1 MIKGN
6 APSLTS
12 TSAGLTSNI
21 TTKLAANLHID
32 ETNASGGDWADDE
45 VQVELDQDDMNAD
58 QLRGNADEQGEGWGD
73 TDLELPADLVR
84 ASLERQRTKRDSLLS
99 LSLSVSKEA
108 AAGGGATGDDD
119 DASGYFVS
127 PSKGQSVAQ
136 AWTQNSKLPVDHV
149 LSGAFES
156 AMRLLHDQVG
166 IVSFEEY
173 KPIFIQIYSRSRTAF
188 TALPS
193 LPALYAYPLRNWYE
207 LFSSPS
213 ASPSSLVSLGAM
225 PIHRSCSIQPLDS
238 N

>member
-1 MIKGN
+1 MNAKAELISPPCPISQQESNWPLLAVSKGFFEGAMIKGN
-6 APSLTS
+6 TTSSTS
-12 TSAGLTSNI
+12 TSTGLTSNI

-45 VQVELDQDDMNAD
+45 VQVELDQDEMNAD
-58 QLRGNADEQGEGWGD
+58 PLHGNADEQGEGWGD

-84 ASLERQRTKRDSLLS
+84 SSLECERTKRDFLLS
-99 LSLSVSKEA
+99 IPQE
-108 AAGGGATGDDD
+108 AAGGGGTTGDDT

-127 PSKGQSVAQ
+127 PSKGQSVVQ

-166 IVSFEEY
+166 IVSFDEY
-173 KPIFIQIYSRSRTAF
+173 KSIFIQIYSRSRTAF

-193 LPALYAYPLRNWYE
+193 LPALYAYPLRNW
-207 LFSSPS
+207 
-213 ASPSSLVSLGAM
+213 
-225 PIHRSCSIQPLDS
+225 
-238 N
+238 